1 MADEID
7 EDTPARTEENT
18 SDAGSSSDSE
28 GDSGV
33 EEVELMVTSRQ
44 KRSTAGNRLTSLLQQ
59 EEPDDELELLFA
71 EDEEDA
77 VYEDAGADSDV
88 QMDSSDDDDDQ
99 GPTAGADD
107 LDGEKE
113 LQRKEKAERLAK
125 KRKLNDG
132 IPKIFKKRVKIDPT
146 ASDKPSPRPKKK
158 SERSSWI
165 PTPEDAPTRA
175 SARGTTRQSKE
186 QLHAQMIDRE
196 KKRLKQL
203 ANMERAAAAKEA
215 AKKPAM
221 TQADRLAEAARV
233 EKSNSKSLSRWEE
246 AEQQREE
253 EQRQKLAALHNR
265 QLNGP
270 VITLWSGLA
279 TWVGG
284 KLKQI
289 GSKKISQDEAK
300 DKTKKRKAAEMEGD
314 DDGGQLEADATPKDA
329 SGVDSARPAVSS
341 SDVEGDATANGSS
354 LVTSKGDEAPAIKD
368 TSPPRPLVANASTNG
383 MLRPPATPENLPQIN
398 SGIFKPPQLP
408 TIPPSSSVL
417 QPPNQTS
424 GAVPPISGVLQ
435 PPQSHNQPVPINGNL
450 QPPAHL
456 IKASAPSFFLQPPS
470 LDGSKPL
477 PGFQPPNTQ
486 YPRLMPSQTTPFAF
500 TPAQHYSPYAS
511 APAPPPAPPAPPVT
525 EYALRN
531 CLILSNFDE
540 DEIKSKD
547 VQTRILFNQ
556 TFPKA
561 PRTYKPRHSLCAITH
576 YPAKFRDPK
585 TGLPYLNS
593 YAYKEIQKLRKGEY
607 RWSALLGCYVGQQSF
622 AARGV
627 PSRFLKGESAVKGE
641 GVGAGLGS
649 VGTNGGGAAVG
660 NGGGRAS

>member
-7 EDTPARTEENT
+7 EDTPMRTEENT
-18 SDAGSSSDSE
+18 SDAGSSDSE
-28 GDSGV
+28 GGSGE

-125 KRKLNDG
+125 KRKMNDG

-146 ASDKPSPRPKKK
+146 VSDKPSPRPKKK

-253 EQRQKLAALHNR
+253 EQRLKLAALHNR

-289 GSKKISQDEAK
+289 GSKKIGQDEAK
-300 DKTKKRKAAEMEGD
+300 EKTKKRKAAEMEGD
-314 DDGGQLEADATPKDA
+314 DDGGEKEADAAPKDP
-329 SGVDSARPAVSS
+329 SGVDSTKPGESS
-341 SDVEGDATANGSS
+341 SDVQGDATANGGNSA
-354 LVTSKGDEAPAIKD
+354 TSNSDEVPATKD
-368 TSPPRPLVANASTNG
+368 ASPPRPPVTNTATNSL
-383 MLRPPATPENLPQIN
+383 LRPPAVPENLPQIN

-456 IKASAPSFFLQPPS
+456 LNASAPPFFLQPPS

-486 YPRLMPSQTTPFAF
+486 YPRLVPSQTTPFAF
-500 TPAQHYSPYAS
+500 TPTQHYSPYTPAPAPAS
-511 APAPPPAPPAPPVT
+511 ASSSAPTPPPPPPPPAPPVV
-525 EYALRN
+525 EYSLRN
-531 CLILSNFDE
+531 CLILSNFDD

-585 TGLPYLNS
+585 TGLPYLNA

-627 PSRFLKGESAVKGE
+627 PSRFLKEGGGKVEGA
-641 GVGAGLGS
+641 GVG
-649 VGTNGGGAAVG
+649 VGENA
-660 NGGGRAS
+660 GGR